1 MEDKNK
7 RRRPS
12 RRRVKKED
20 APQRRKSHTDA
31 PAASPQDVVYTAPE
45 PVNRKKLILYIATA
59 VAVVLALFM
68 ACSIFFKVD
77 KVKISGNRK
86 YDDWTVF
93 EASGIEKGDSLLTF
107 GRSKACARIAQKL
120 PYVKIVRVGITL
132 PDTVN
137 IYIEELDVVYSVQD
151 GSGNWWLLT
160 SDGRVVEKTTEEK
173 AGKHT
178 NIHGVLLDAPVA
190 GKKAQALEI
199 MARTMDQEEDP
210 VVITNQ
216 DRLNT
221 ALTIAYEL
229 ERRGIMNT
237 VSIINVEDMT
247 AIELWYGAT
256 YQIKLGNAGEMD
268 KKLDLMKATIEKREN
283 DGTSEGGILDITLEI
298 YPDGVGFEAF
308 EEEEK

>member
-1 MEDKNK
+1 MDDKS

-20 APQRRKSHTDA
+20 APRKKPEHTDA
-31 PAASPQDVVYTAPE
+31 PKASPQDVVYTAPE

-68 ACSIFFKVD
+68 ACSVFFKVD

-86 YDDWTVF
+86 YDDWTIY

-107 GRSKACARIAQKL
+107 GRSKACARIAQAL

-151 GSGNWWLLT
+151 GTGSWWLLT

-173 AGKHT
+173 AKKST
-178 NIHGVLLDAPVA
+178 KIEGVLLDSPVA
-190 GKKAQALEI
+190 GKKAKALEI
-199 MARTMDQEEDP
+199 MAMTADLDDEP
-210 VVITNQ
+210 VAITNQ

-237 VSIINVEDMT
+237 VSVINVENMT
-247 AIELWYGAT
+247 AIEIWYGTT
-256 YQIKLGNAGEMD
+256 YQIELGNAGEMD
-268 KKLDLMKATIEKREN
+268 KKLDLMKATIEKRKE
-283 DGTSEGGILDITLEI
+283 DGATEGGILDITLEI

-308 EEEEK
+308 EDKEN

>member
-1 MEDKNK
+1 MDDKS

-20 APQRRKSHTDA
+20 APRKKPEHTDA
-31 PAASPQDVVYTAPE
+31 PKASPQDVVYTAPE

-68 ACSIFFKVD
+68 ACSVFFKVD

-86 YDDWTVF
+86 YDDWTIY

-107 GRSKACARIAQKL
+107 GRSKACARIAQAL

-151 GSGNWWLLT
+151 GTGSWWLLT

-173 AGKHT
+173 AKKST
-178 NIHGVLLDAPVA
+178 KIEGVLLDSPVA
-190 GKKAQALEI
+190 GKKAKALEI
-199 MARTMDQEEDP
+199 MAMTADLDDEP

-237 VSIINVEDMT
+237 VSVINVENMT
-247 AIELWYGAT
+247 AIEIWYGTT
-256 YQIKLGNAGEMD
+256 YQIELGNAGEMD
-268 KKLDLMKATIEKREN
+268 KKLDLMKATIEKRKE
-283 DGTSEGGILDITLEI
+283 DGATEGGILDITLEI

-308 EEEEK
+308 EDKEN

>member
-7 RRRPS
+7 RRRP
-12 RRRVKKED
+12 RRPAKKED
-20 APQRRKSHTDA
+20 APRRKPAHTDA
-31 PAASPQDVVYTAPE
+31 PKASPQDVVYTAPE

-77 KVKISGNRK
+77 KVTISGNRK

-107 GRSKACARIAQKL
+107 GRSKACAQIAQKL

-137 IYIEELDVVYSVQD
+137 IYIEELDVVYSAQD

-173 AGKHT
+173 AKKNT
-178 NIHGVLLDAPVA
+178 KIHGVLLDDPVA
-190 GKKAQALEI
+190 GKKAKALEI
-199 MARTMDQEEDP
+199 MARTMDQDDDP

-229 ERRGIMNT
+229 ERRGVMNAL
-237 VSIINVEDMT
+237 SIINVENIS

-268 KKLDLMKATIEKREN
+268 KKLDLMKATIEKREA
-283 DGTSEGGILDITLEI
+283 DGATEGGILDITLEI

>member
-1 MEDKNK
+1 MDDKS

-20 APQRRKSHTDA
+20 APRKKPEHTDA
-31 PAASPQDVVYTAPE
+31 PKASPQDVVYTAPE

-68 ACSIFFKVD
+68 ACSVFFKVD

-86 YDDWTVF
+86 YDDWTIY

-107 GRSKACARIAQKL
+107 GRSKACARIAQAL

-151 GSGNWWLLT
+151 GTGNWWLLT
-160 SDGRVVEKTTEEK
+160 SDGRVVEKATEEK
-173 AGKHT
+173 AKKST
-178 NIHGVLLDAPVA
+178 KIEGVLLDSPVA
-190 GKKAQALEI
+190 GKKAKALEI
-199 MARTMDQEEDP
+199 MAMTADLDDEP
-210 VVITNQ
+210 VAITNQ

-237 VSIINVEDMT
+237 VSVINVENMT
-247 AIELWYGAT
+247 AIEIWYGTT
-256 YQIKLGNAGEMD
+256 YQIELGNAGEMD
-268 KKLDLMKATIEKREN
+268 KKLDLMKATIEKRKE
-283 DGTSEGGILDITLEI
+283 DGATEGGILDITLEI

-308 EEEEK
+308 EDKEN

>member
-1 MEDKNK
+1 MDDKS

-20 APQRRKSHTDA
+20 TPHKKPEHTDA
-31 PAASPQDVVYTAPE
+31 PKASPQDVVYTAPE

-68 ACSIFFKVD
+68 ACSVFFKVD

-86 YDDWTVF
+86 YDDWTIY

-107 GRSKACARIAQKL
+107 GRSKACARIAQAL

-151 GSGNWWLLT
+151 GTGNWWLLT

-173 AGKHT
+173 AKKST
-178 NIHGVLLDAPVA
+178 KIEGVLLDSPVA
-190 GKKAQALEI
+190 GKKAKALEI
-199 MARTMDQEEDP
+199 MAMTADLDDEP
-210 VVITNQ
+210 VAITNQ

-237 VSIINVEDMT
+237 VSVINVENMT
-247 AIELWYGAT
+247 AIEIWYGTT
-256 YQIKLGNAGEMD
+256 YQIELGNAGEMD
-268 KKLDLMKATIEKREN
+268 KKLDLMKGTIEKRKE
-283 DGTSEGGILDITLEI
+283 DGATEGGILDITLEI

-308 EEEEK
+308 EDKEN

>member
-1 MEDKNK
+1 MEEKNK
-7 RRRPS
+7 RRRP
-12 RRRVKKED
+12 RRPAKKED
-20 APQRRKSHTDA
+20 APRRKPAHTDA
-31 PAASPQDVVYTAPE
+31 PKASPQDVVYTAPE

-77 KVKISGNRK
+77 KVTISGNRK

-107 GRSKACARIAQKL
+107 GRSKACAQIAQKL
-120 PYVKIVRVGITL
+120 PYVTIVRGGITL

-137 IYIEELDVVYSVQD
+137 IYIEELDVVYSAQD

-173 AGKHT
+173 AKKNT
-178 NIHGVLLDAPVA
+178 KIHGVLLDDPVA
-190 GKKAQALEI
+190 GKKAKALEI
-199 MARTMDQEEDP
+199 MARTMDQDEDP

-229 ERRGIMNT
+229 ERRGVMNAL
-237 VSIINVEDMT
+237 SIINVENIS

-268 KKLDLMKATIEKREN
+268 KKLDLMKATIEKRKA
-283 DGTSEGGILDITLEI
+283 DGATEGGILDITLEI

>member
-12 RRRVKKED
+12 RRPVKKEE
-20 APQRRKSHTDA
+20 APQRKPSYTDA
-31 PAASPQDVVYTAPE
+31 PKASPQEVVYTAPE

-59 VAVVLALFM
+59 MAVVLALFM

-86 YDDWTVF
+86 YDEWTIF

-107 GRSKACARIAQKL
+107 GRSKACARIAQRL

-137 IYIEELDVVYSVQD
+137 IYIEELDVVYSAQD
-151 GSGNWWLLT
+151 GEGGWWLLT
-160 SDGRVVEKTTEEK
+160 SDGRVVEKTTEAK
-173 AGKHT
+173 AKETT
-178 NIHGVLLDAPVA
+178 NIHGVLLDNPVA
-190 GKKAQALEI
+190 GKKAKALEI
-199 MARTMDQEEDP
+199 IARTENSNGEP

-221 ALTIAYEL
+221 ALTIAFEL
-229 ERRGIMNT
+229 ERREIMNT
-237 VSIINVEDMT
+237 VSIINVEDMS

-256 YQIKLGNAGEMD
+256 YHVKLGNAGEMD
-268 KKLDLMKATIEKREN
+268 KKLDLMKATIEKRKE
-283 DGTSEGGILDITLEI
+283 DGATSGGVLDITFEI
-298 YPDGVGFEAF
+298 YPDGVGFESF
-308 EEEEK
+308 EDEEK